1 MFSILNL
8 LSSAAS
14 GGASGSTSGTAT
26 QGNPYMQWIFLGA
39 IAVILVVYFIF
50 SSRSRKK
57 QQEQIEEKMSKLKKG
72 DKIKTIGMI
81 IGEIVEVNEDGTYLI
96 MTGNAECF
104 SYMTIDKQAI
114 YQIIEAKQEEP
125 AAEPFGETT
134 EAAEDSETTEATPAT
149 EEAEATEENEE
160 HTEKAVETV
169 EEKTE
174 G

>member
-1 MFSILNL
+1 MYTILNL

-14 GGASGSTSGTAT
+14 GGSASGTAT
-26 QGNPYMQWIFLGA
+26 QGKSWTNWIFLGA
-39 IAVILVVYFIF
+39 IVVLLVVYFIF

-81 IGEIVEVNEDGTYLI
+81 IGEIVEVNDDGTYLI

-114 YQIIEAKQEEP
+114 YQIVEAKQEEP
-125 AAEPFGETT
+125 AAEPFGEAA
-134 EAAEDSETTEATPAT
+134 EAAPAT
-149 EEAEATEENEE
+149 EETTEEPVAKEATEEAPAQ
-160 HTEKAVETV
+160 EKD
-169 EEKTE
+169 EKTE
-174 G
+174 

>member
-1 MFSILNL
+1 MYTILNL

-14 GGASGSTSGTAT
+14 GGSASGTAT
-26 QGNPYMQWIFLGA
+26 QGKSWTNWIFLGA
-39 IAVILVVYFIF
+39 IVVLLVVYFIF

-81 IGEIVEVNEDGTYLI
+81 IGEIVEVNDDGTYLI

-114 YQIIEAKQEEP
+114 YQIVEAKQEEP
-125 AAEPFGETT
+125 AAEPFGEAA
-134 EAAEDSETTEATPAT
+134 EAAPAT
-149 EEAEATEENEE
+149 EEATEEVKEEATEEPAAEE
-160 HTEKAVETV
+160 ATEEAPVQESG
-169 EEKTE
+169 EKTE
-174 G
+174 